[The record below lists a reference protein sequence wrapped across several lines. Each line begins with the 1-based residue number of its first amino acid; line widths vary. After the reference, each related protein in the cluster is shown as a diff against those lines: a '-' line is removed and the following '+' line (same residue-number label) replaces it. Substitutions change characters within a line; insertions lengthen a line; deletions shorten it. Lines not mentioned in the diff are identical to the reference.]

1 MEIVVVVVIEH
12 SLQTRKMV
20 VMTKEGRG
28 SFRHEVVGRSQ
39 IQEITTLA
47 RPGSSSARNLEVVAV
62 ESRLQV
68 DQRAWMVCAFVN

>member
-1 MEIVVVVVIEH
+1 MGIVVVVVVLEH

-20 VMTKEGRG
+20 VITKDGRR
-28 SFRHEVVGRSQ
+28 SFHHEVVGRSQ

-47 RPGSSSARNLEVVAV
+47 RPGSSSARNSEVEAV

-68 DQRAWMVCAFVN
+68 D